1 MSSPSNPFQSHT
13 LIAKI
18 KSNVFL
24 RKMFSH
30 LKERNKLQIL
40 QQNKRIRDRVNI
52 SIDDYKNFKKTEII
66 IIPAENI
73 YGVFINIEEEEKR
86 NIMYF
91 LTMKKKKKKI

>member
-40 QQNKRIRDRVNI
+40 QQNKRICAIMNI
-52 SIDDYKNFKKTEII
+52 SIDD
-66 IIPAENI
+66 
-73 YGVFINIEEEEKR
+73 
-86 NIMYF
+86 
-91 LTMKKKKKKI
+91 

>member
-52 SIDDYKNFKKTEII
+52 SID
-66 IIPAENI
+66 EN
-73 YGVFINIEEEEKR
+73 
-86 NIMYF
+86 
-91 LTMKKKKKKI
+91 LKKIFHKQKYELKINFVFYF